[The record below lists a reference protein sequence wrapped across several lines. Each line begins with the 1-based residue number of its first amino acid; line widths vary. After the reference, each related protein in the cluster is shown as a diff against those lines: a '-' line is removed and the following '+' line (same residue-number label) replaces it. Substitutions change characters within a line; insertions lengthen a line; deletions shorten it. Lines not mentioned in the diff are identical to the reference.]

1 MIIYNKNYEIY
12 KFKIIYIAS
21 NYIFKIVFNQNKKY
35 LKNIKIVYQIRVF

>member
-12 KFKIIYIAS
+12 KFKIIYIVS
-21 NYIFKIVFNQNKKY
+21 NYIFKIIFNQNKKY